1 MDVQCESKCRVI
13 RRACQPK
20 FQLFEEGKFNMESF
34 LGKEPPQPL
43 VLILIPMLNEEY
55 GIGTCIKSVLDQDYE
70 NWLIFCQDNNS
81 SDKSYSIVSKLA
93 KIDSRINVK
102 KLEEQVTA
110 SESLNLVAINGM
122 QIFDSN
128 YVCWLGAD
136 DKWGNN
142 NYLSSQI
149 DLLKNSKVNAVVPT
163 YQLIKPSTQ
172 NIGRAFNLK
181 LNNTSKLVR
190 VFQLLKS
197 WNSVNS
203 IYGLYSRSKFEDT
216 FFNGGAVSSY
226 NGSDWW
232 WAYKAILDGPIL
244 NCSLATYKKTI
255 WDFDRRIELDLDKK
269 KADAMSRIRHIFT
282 NIFQSWKADV
292 SPFYRHIIRERFR
305 LKWLRDWTLLL
316 VLFHFGAR
324 TLLNIPFSPLL
335 LVLRKIKIWLK
346 SNW

>member
-1 MDVQCESKCRVI
+1 MI
-13 RRACQPK
+13 LRAYEPQ
-20 FQLFEEGKFNMESF
+20 FQLFDKGKFNMAAFTDKESS
-34 LGKEPPQPL
+34 KPL

-70 NWLIFCQDNNS
+70 NWQIFCQDNNS
-81 SDKSYSIVSKLA
+81 SDKSFSIVSKLA
-93 KIDSRINVK
+93 RMDSRINVK

-110 SESLNLVAINGM
+110 SESLNLVALNGM

-136 DKWGNN
+136 DYWGDI

-149 DLLKNSKVNAVVPT
+149 ELLENSMVNAVVPT
-163 YQLIKPSTQ
+163 YQLITPSKQ
-172 NIGRAFNLK
+172 NIGRPFNLK
-181 LNNTSKLVR
+181 LNSMSKLVR
-190 VFQLLKS
+190 VLQLLKT

-203 IYGLYSRSKFEDT
+203 LYGLFNRTKFEDT

-244 NCSLATYKKTI
+244 DCSLVTYKKTI
-255 WDFDRRIELDLDKK
+255 WDFDRRTNLDLDKTQ
-269 KADAMSRIRHIFT
+269 AEVMTRIRHMLI
-282 NIFQSWKADV
+282 NIFRSWKADV
-292 SPFYRHIIRERFR
+292 SPFYRHIIHERFR
-305 LKWLRDWTLLL
+305 LKWLRDWTLIL
-316 VLFHFGAR
+316 VVFHFGVR

-335 LVLRKIKIWLK
+335 LALRKIKIWFK
-346 SNW
+346 SSR